1 MGKFNLEKIKSAE
14 SEIKNNI
21 EDKKIE
27 NAKLDESKELVMQ
40 AGFEIQDSDLSDEV
54 SGKLMEY
61 INEELLEIKQQGKDL
76 AKELDGDW
84 KKLLELQTEVSEN
97 QETNQEERNKLE
109 NKKDILDKFGLGRTL
124 EKPIEELN
132 RNEMTLSEASESL
145 KNTQD
150 ELMSVIHELDNK

>member
-21 EDKKIE
+21 EDKKNE